1 MRVDP
6 MTDANDVEEAGQDDA
21 RTLSVQYDDHWR
33 EASRKQRIRI
43 S

>member
-1 MRVDP
+1 

-21 RTLSVQYDDHWR
+21 RKLSVQYDDHWR
-33 EASRKQRIRI
+33 EATRKQRIRI